1 MSNQKPRDIDHQISL
16 LRKKGMQFTD
26 NELRLAKNLFARVS
40 YFRLKYYWKD
50 FIDPETEGDFIEGI
64 SFYEIMQRYDFD
76 QKLHTIL
83 FEAVGIIEVA
93 LRSKIINVMSQAA
106 GNGLWYL
113 NSSLFEDED
122 YHEEFVSDLKYEFGR
137 CTEPFARD
145 YIDNHPNWDEDS
157 FEGDN
162 PDAWRIIE
170 AATLGTL
177 SKMYKNLKSQL
188 PQKSAIA
195 NDFGLYSTKDFS
207 GWLEAISILRNI
219 VAHYSRLWNRTL
231 SKKVTNPKSCSGKW
245 LKVPLAEGQK
255 NRPYA
260 VIVAIVYLCNA
271 ICPENSIKQQL
282 LELIENNKNIPIQ
295 KIGFTGNWQ
304 DNPIWK

>member
-1 MSNQKPRDIDHQISL
+1 MR
-16 LRKKGMQFTD
+16 FTD
-26 NELRLAKNLFARVS
+26 KELHLAKDFFARVS

-50 FIDPETEGDFIEGI
+50 FIDPETEGDFIEDI
-64 SFYEIMQRYDFD
+64 SFHEIIQRYDFD
-76 QKLHTIL
+76 QKLHSIL

-106 GNGLWYL
+106 DNGLWYL
-113 NSSLFEDED
+113 NSSLFEDKD
-122 YHEEFVSDLKYEFGR
+122 YHEEFVLDLKHEFGR

-145 YIDNHPNWDEDS
+145 YIDHHPNWDEDS
-157 FEGDN
+157 LDGDN

-188 PQKSAIA
+188 PQKSTIA
-195 NDFGLYSTKDFS
+195 NDFGLYSTRDFS

-231 SKKVTNPKSCSGKW
+231 SKKVTNPKSYSGSW
-245 LKVPLAEGQK
+245 LKAPLSEGQK

-260 VIVAIVYLCNA
+260 VIVAIVYLCN
-271 ICPENSIKQQL
+271 IIHPENTIKRQL
-282 LELIENNKNIPIQ
+282 LELIDKNTNLPIYR
-295 KIGFTGNWQ
+295 IGFTGNWR